1 MIRLFLKVNGAVRWE
16 STLSRA
22 LEKIDVDKIYM
33 INKEAKT
40 TEAIG
45 VTENSSA
52 SRYVAPEKSHSET

>member
-40 TEAIG
+40 TESNWRHG
-45 VTENSSA
+45 KLV
-52 SRYVAPEKSHSET
+52 RVALRCS